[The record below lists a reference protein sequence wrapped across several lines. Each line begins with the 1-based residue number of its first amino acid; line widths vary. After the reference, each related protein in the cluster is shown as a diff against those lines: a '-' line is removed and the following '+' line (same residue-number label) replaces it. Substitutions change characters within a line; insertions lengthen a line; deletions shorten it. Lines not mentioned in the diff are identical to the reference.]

1 MFRAFVPGRLRP
13 WIYVCIAVTFQCSG
27 GLYLGTLGQMMGTTS
42 LMREDLLMCLY
53 ANLAGM
59 AVYFPLLFRMKFR
72 FTNKTLLCASATG
85 VLLCNLVAPN
95 VGFLPLL
102 WAVCFV
108 EGMCKIQGTFECMS
122 NIQLWITPRRDFTVF
137 FPVLH
142 IVILGSMQ
150 LSDLAATWLMYHYRW
165 EHMHLFVCG
174 LMLVDLLVLTVCTRH
189 FRTFKK
195 MRLVGIDWLGALLWA
210 LLLLQVAF
218 LLNYGDYYDWW
229 ASPVMRQLALAATV
243 TLVVCVG
250 RMRSIRHPYL
260 EPQMWT
266 YRHLLPIFLLIT
278 AVEVLLA
285 TEHVLE
291 EAFLGE
297 VMHYGAATSV
307 RLDWPVLAGC
317 LAGCLFACWWMHVR
331 RLPYVRLIVV
341 GLAGVGGYL
350 LGLYF
355 IISKDIAL
363 SQLYVPM
370 ACRGFGYAVL
380 SVVFMTCLEEVMSF
394 QHFFQALSVFNMLH
408 MVVGGVMGAALYTQG
423 LHYYVAD
430 NLARYGAAVDSVA
443 VGTLP
448 VGLPH
453 YLETFMQAVT
463 AVSIKQ
469 LYGWAAYACF
479 ALLLLFLLYD
489 SPLRRDTKLMPAWQQ
504 VRRQVAASLP
514 GRKRGRVMR
523 LFRRLP

>member
-1 MFRAFVPGRLRP
+1 MGKYRKYAEIPLKQLPNRVWRSYCGGAMIDRWKNSPSCEDGDMPEEWVASTVVARGDNRPENEGVSVFMLPDGGTVPMTEL
-13 WIYVCIAVTFQCSG
+13 IA
-27 GLYLGTLGQMMGTTS
+27 
-42 LMREDLLMCLY
+42 
-53 ANLAGM
+53 
-59 AVYFPLLFRMKFR
+59 
-72 FTNKTLLCASATG
+72 
-85 VLLCNLVAPN
+85 
-95 VGFLPLL
+95 
-102 WAVCFV
+102 
-108 EGMCKIQGTFECMS
+108 
-122 NIQLWITPRRDFTVF
+122 
-137 FPVLH
+137 
-142 IVILGSMQ
+142 
-150 LSDLAATWLMYHYRW
+150 
-165 EHMHLFVCG
+165 
-174 LMLVDLLVLTVCTRH
+174 
-189 FRTFKK
+189 
-195 MRLVGIDWLGALLWA
+195 
-210 LLLLQVAF
+210 
-218 LLNYGDYYDWW
+218 GD
-229 ASPVMRQLALAATV
+229 
-243 TLVVCVG
+243 
-250 RMRSIRHPYL
+250 
-260 EPQMWT
+260 
-266 YRHLLPIFLLIT
+266 
-278 AVEVLLA
+278 
-285 TEHVLE
+285 E

-394 QHFFQALSVFNMLH
+394 QHFFQTLSVFNMLH

-448 VGLPH
+448 VGLPR
-453 YLETFMQAVT
+453 YMETFMQAVT

-469 LYGWAAYACF
+469 LYGWAAYACC

-504 VRRQVAASLP
+504 VRRQVAVSLP

-523 LFRRLP
+523 IFRRHP